1 MTRREFMEMVIDVAS
16 TEDAVITDDM
26 VEFAKKEIAKLDERN
41 AKRASKPSKT
51 AVANEPIKEA
61 IKAFLSDKTDPMT
74 ASAIF
79 EGVEECTS
87 TQKASALC
95 RQMVD
100 SGILTSVDVKVKG
113 KGKQKGYSI
122 A

>member
-1 MTRREFMEMVIDVAS
+1 MTKREFMEMVIAVANA
-16 TEDAVITDDM
+16 EDAVITEEM
-26 VEFAKKEIAKLDERN
+26 VAFAKNEITKLDERN
-41 AKRASKPSKT
+41 AKRAGKPSKT
-51 AVANEPIKEA
+51 AVANEPIKDA
-61 IKAFLSDKTDPMT
+61 IKVFLSDKTAPMT
-74 ASAIF
+74 AKEIF

-100 SGILTSVDVKVKG
+100 NGILTSVDVKVKG
-113 KGKQKGYSI
+113 KGKQKGYSV